1 MNIMKDLKEEVLAG
15 ELKDTLVPILN
26 NIINLIEDFYYSRD
40 KDDKR
45 YDLIQISSR
54 IDTISTIFD
63 DLSYDYEPENNP
75 GISDKSLTNILLR
88 FRDVIFDF
96 INNFNEDK
104 FSSFNSLLRFVQN
117 SIDVSLAS
125 TLNESYLIDKIN
137 EAVEVHDKLNPKLWD
152 SDNNLKSE
160 VLDALREIADEFLK
174 YIEIPID
181 VIDIELVGS
190 NASYNY
196 NDKSDIDLH
205 IITNFELNYVDE
217 AILQQLY
224 NSKKNSFNQAYD
236 LSINGIPVELYI
248 QDVKSNNAS
257 LGVYSL
263 LEDRWIKIPKPQN
276 YKIPDISGRLSEV
289 NAEVDE
295 AINSNDPD
303 KIKEIINKLYLM
315 RQRGLADGG
324 ESSIDNLVFKELR
337 NNDRIKDLKDKYYE
351 LRSEELSIR

>member
-125 TLNESYLIDKIN
+125 TLNVKQLKFMIN
-137 EAVEVHDKLNPKLWD
+137 
-152 SDNNLKSE
+152 
-160 VLDALREIADEFLK
+160 
-174 YIEIPID
+174 
-181 VIDIELVGS
+181 
-190 NASYNY
+190 
-196 NDKSDIDLH
+196 
-205 IITNFELNYVDE
+205 
-217 AILQQLY
+217 
-224 NSKKNSFNQAYD
+224 
-236 LSINGIPVELYI
+236 
-248 QDVKSNNAS
+248 
-257 LGVYSL
+257 
-263 LEDRWIKIPKPQN
+263 
-276 YKIPDISGRLSEV
+276 
-289 NAEVDE
+289 
-295 AINSNDPD
+295 
-303 KIKEIINKLYLM
+303 
-315 RQRGLADGG
+315 
-324 ESSIDNLVFKELR
+324 
-337 NNDRIKDLKDKYYE
+337 
-351 LRSEELSIR
+351 